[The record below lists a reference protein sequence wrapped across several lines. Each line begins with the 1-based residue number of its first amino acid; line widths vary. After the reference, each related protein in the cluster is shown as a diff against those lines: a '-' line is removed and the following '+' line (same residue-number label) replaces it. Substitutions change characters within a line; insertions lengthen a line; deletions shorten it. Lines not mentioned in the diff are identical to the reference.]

1 MENTNSTNG
10 NSNKNLI
17 AKMLDKL
24 KSAGSSFVTKRVLP
38 VALSASLLFGATACV
53 NTGNTNDT
61 NTDTNSNIIDTNTGN
76 SNTDSSLGGDS
87 TNTNPPLEDDKID
100 ISQYSE
106 LLQEI
111 LTDNYYKNL
120 MNRGNAT
127 PAVLDTGLFDPHP
140 YAFLED
146 QGHDVLKIKNN
157 ELECNTVS
165 YIPKDEPNNL
175 YIATYVENPGNYFTE
190 YMLKYTL
197 TDQEVED
204 YHMLHNNEKGGYY
217 IQAVFMND
225 VISKN
230 KPATIISKVSVTKE
244 MHKQI
249 GEKIINEPRI
259 KNIINRDSSDVLFH
273 SYEYRGETKN
283 SYFYMY
289 VRPALKSYN
298 QMYST
303 ETIALIPMSA
313 SSNFHFT
320 SEPLSFSSYNLF
332 SDFTVSLK
340 HFVDVVPIKATFF
353 HPQDV
358 NLYIKNDIN
367 IQK

>member
-10 NSNKNLI
+10 NSNKSLI

-24 KSAGSSFVTKRVLP
+24 KVAGSGFVTKRVLP

-53 NTGNTNDT
+53 NAGNTDNS
-61 NTDTNSNIIDTNTGN
+61 TDSNIVDTNTGN
-76 SNTDSSLGGDS
+76 STTDSSLSNGS
-87 TNTNPPLEDDKID
+87 TNTNPPVEDDKSD

-111 LTDNYYKNL
+111 LTDSYYKNL

-127 PAVLDTGLFDPHP
+127 PAILDTGLFDPHP

-204 YHMLHNNEKGGYY
+204 YHMLHNNEKGSYY

-230 KPATIISKVSVTKE
+230 KTATIISKLSVTKE

-249 GEKIINEPRI
+249 GEKIINDSDV
-259 KNIINRDSSDVLFH
+259 KKLMDCDSSDVLFH
-273 SYEYRGETKN
+273 SYEYRPNTK

-289 VRPALKSYN
+289 IRPALKSYN
-298 QMYST
+298 HMYST
-303 ETIALIPMSA
+303 ETIALVPMSA
-313 SSNFHFT
+313 TTNYDFSK
-320 SEPLSFSSYNLF
+320 EPLSFSSYNLY
-332 SDFTVSLK
+332 SDFGIRVK
-340 HFVDVVPIKATFF
+340 YFPDVVPIKATFF
-353 HPQDV
+353 YPQNV

-367 IQK
+367 IRK